1 MAEPARF
8 ASTEQ
13 GEAQRTE
20 IPDRLVWVLIW
31 ALILATVVVILTVG
45 TILVEQTADIMRD
58 VWIFVTIGLVGWCAY
73 LTWRVH
79 QLSEGRDAP
88 RLRDRFAH

>member
-1 MAEPARF
+1 M
-8 ASTEQ
+8 T
-13 GEAQRTE
+13 QRT
-20 IPDRLVWVLIW
+20 RSKVTF
-31 ALILATVVVILTVG
+31 AVV
-45 TILVEQTADIMRD
+45 
-58 VWIFVTIGLVGWCAY
+58 IFVTIGLVGWCAY